1 MALKSLDRLKYLEMV
16 LNDAR
21 LTTVA
26 FEHFRSITPIAAKN
40 GGNARRNTT
49 KTSTTI
55 NANYPYAGRLDEGY
69 SKQAPK
75 GMVEPTWEYLK
86 DYIKKKTGT

>member
-1 MALKSLDRLKYLEMV
+1 MT
-16 LNDAR
+16 LNDKH
-21 LTTVA
+21 LTDVA
-26 FEHFRSITPIAAKN
+26 YDYFKKITPIK
-40 GGNARRNTT
+40 GGNARRNTV
-49 KTSTTI
+49 KGNNKI

>member
-1 MALKSLDRLKYLEMV
+1 MALKSQNRLKYLEMV
-16 LNDAR
+16 FNDAR
-21 LTTVA
+21 LTTIA
-26 FEHFRSITPIAAKN
+26 YEHFRSITPIKK
-40 GGNARRNTT
+40 GNARRNTT

-75 GMVEPTWEYLK
+75 GMVEPTWEYLTN
-86 DYIKKKTGT
+86 YIKKKTGT